1 MGNKIAVVGATGTIG
16 REVLQELALRG
27 IDPHDVVALASER
40 SIGATLSYGEDTDLT
55 TQDLAQFDFTTAK
68 VAIFCT
74 AAAVSAAAVAKAAKA
89 GAWVVDTSAHFRLDA
104 DVPLVVAGVNDT
116 PATFARAKRR
126 IVAVPGAC
134 VSMFTRALH
143 PLHDKA
149 KAKRAV
155 LSTYQAVSEAGRP
168 AMDEL
173 FNQTRSVYVN
183 QTLERQH
190 FAKQIAFN
198 TIPHCGAFET
208 DGRTSEEKALAL
220 EPRKVLGG
228 DLNIVATCVRVPAF
242 VGHGISVAVEF
253 TEPMGVAQARSLL
266 IRDDD
271 IGLVDHRAAEGLVTP
286 LETQGETKIFISRL
300 RDDPSVANGLAF
312 WLAADNLRA
321 ALSLPIVTVALALAE
336 HE

>member
-1 MGNKIAVVGATGTIG
+1 MARKIAVVGATGTVG

-27 IDPHDVVALASER
+27 VPSGDVVALASER
-40 SIGATLSYGEDTDLT
+40 SIGVTLSYGEETELVT
-55 TQDLAQFDFTTAK
+55 NDLAQFDFSQAA

-74 AAAVSAAAVAKAAKA
+74 AAAVSAAAIPRAAKA
-89 GAWVVDTSAHFRLDA
+89 GSWIVDTSAHFRFDA

-116 PATFARAKRR
+116 PETFARAKRR

-134 VSMFTRALH
+134 VTMFARALY
-143 PLHDKA
+143 PLHEKA
-149 KAKRAV
+149 RAKRAV
-155 LSTYQAVSEAGRP
+155 LSTYQAVSEAGRA

-183 QTLERQH
+183 QTLERNH

-198 TIPHCGAFET
+198 SIPHCGAFEN
-208 DGRTSEEKALAL
+208 DGRTADEKALAL
-220 EPRKVLGG
+220 EPRKILGG
-228 DLNIVATCVRVPAF
+228 DLAVVATCVRVPSF

-253 TEPMGVAQARSLL
+253 EEPLGVAQARNLL
-266 IRDDD
+266 IRDDN
-271 IGLVDHRAAEGLVTP
+271 IGLVDHRAVEGFVTP

-321 ALSLPIVTVALALAE
+321 ASSLPIAALALTLAE
-336 HE
+336 TA